1 MKNHEEIQL
10 LKCLNSICQVAL
22 TCKTEE
28 EIGESFLNMALDIT
42 QSKCGLIGVINS
54 NGRLDE
60 LAICVP
66 DGGKCNTDKNTAH
79 LKLHKN
85 LKLQGLY
92 GSVILNCKTL
102 LTNHPCSH
110 PNCIDIH
117 EGHLQLQSFLGVPLM
132 ENKKAIGI
140 VAVANRIGGYSE
152 EDRETLEAIS
162 TTFAHVLKRWRA
174 EELLRNSEEVFRN
187 AINSSVEGFCR
198 IDVLFDAQGNP
209 VDYIF
214 LEVNPAFLNITDLH
228 NAVGKSMRS
237 LAPDHEKYWFE
248 IYGKVAVT
256 GKPIRFEHEAK
267 ALHRWYDVYA
277 FKAGRQDERIVALHF
292 NDISKRKNA
301 EEELRKSR
309 LEQEKQ
315 SKFYE
320 TIIASASD
328 CICVWN
334 RDLKLVYGN
343 NNFDKLFGF
352 TRKEYIGKSIL
363 EVGYPPELY
372 EQEYREINQV
382 IKTKQPVKG
391 EAPFFKNKNIHF
403 NYILNPIIS
412 DDGTVEYIVSV
423 SRDVTEHRL
432 SEQALEIKKQQA
444 LALVRMLQKADE
456 DKNKFLSTLSHELR
470 NPLTAITAGITY
482 LDMIH
487 DEQKIKNVKEIIKRQ
502 AGQLCRLVDDLLD
515 ITRFTNK
522 KFKLIKEHT
531 NLNALVSKAVND
543 YQINFEEQERMLD
556 TDITTTPI
564 FLDVDPVRITQA
576 IGNLLHNAK
585 KFTEKDGKTLL
596 TLIKDN
602 NEAVII
608 VKDNGVGINPKKIDE
623 LFQPFVQVETTLDRR
638 NSGLGLG
645 LSIVKSITLLHGGR
659 VSASSEGLGKGMQFE
674 IRLPICQEAVGEKV
688 MQKADSKV
696 IRPLRILLVEDNLVF
711 SEILCDIFKE
721 LGHEATAVHNG
732 IDGVEKAKEY
742 LPEIIFCDIGLPDLD
757 GYEVARR
764 IRKEDTLKKMIMIAL
779 SGYAGTDDIKRAM
792 EAGFDQHIA
801 KPVEI
806 EALNK
811 ILAKVSLA
819 T

>member
-10 LKCLNSICQVAL
+10 LKCLNRICQVAL
-22 TCKTEE
+22 KSKTEE
-28 EIGESFLNMALDIT
+28 GVGEPFLDMALDIT
-42 QSKCGLIGVINS
+42 HSQWGLIGVIND

-60 LAICVP
+60 LAICAANCS
-66 DGGKCNTDKNTAH
+66 KNNTDKSSSQI
-79 LKLHKN
+79 KPHKN

-92 GSVILNCKTL
+92 KCVILKGKTI
-102 LTNHPCSH
+102 LTNHPYSQLDSV
-110 PNCIDIH
+110 DIH
-117 EGHLQLQSFLGVPLM
+117 EDPLQIQSFLGVPLM
-132 ENKKAIGI
+132 ENNKAAGI

-162 TTFAHVLKRWRA
+162 ATFAHMLMRWRA
-174 EELLRNSEEVFRN
+174 EDFLRNSAEVSWN
-187 AINSSVEGFCR
+187 AINSSVEGFCLM
-198 IDVLFDAQGNP
+198 DVLFDSQGNP
-209 VDYIF
+209 VDCIF
-214 LEVNPAFLNITDLH
+214 LEANPAFLRMTDLH
-228 NAVGKSMRS
+228 NAVGKSMRF
-237 LAPDHEKYWFE
+237 LAPNHDEYWLE

-256 GKPIRFEHEAK
+256 GEPMRFEHEAK
-267 ALHRWYDVYA
+267 KLHRWYDIYA
-277 FKAGRQDERIVALHF
+277 FKVGRQDERKIALHF

-301 EEELRKSR
+301 EEELQKSR

-328 CICVWN
+328 CIYVWN

-352 TRKEYIGKSIL
+352 TGKDYIGKSIL
-363 EVGYPPELY
+363 EIGYPPEIY

-382 IKTKQPVKG
+382 IETRQPVKG
-391 EAPFFKNKNIHF
+391 ETPFFKNKNIHF

-412 DDGTVEYIVSV
+412 DDGTVEYIVST
-423 SRDVTEHRL
+423 SRDVTERKL
-432 SEQALEIKKQQA
+432 SEQALKTRKQHA
-444 LALVRMLQKADE
+444 LALVKLLRKADE

-487 DEQKIKNVKEIIKRQ
+487 DEQKTRNAKEIIKRQ

-522 KFKLIKEHT
+522 KFKLIKEYT
-531 NLNALVSKAVND
+531 NLNVLVSKAVKD
-543 YQINFEEQERMLD
+543 YQINFEEQERTLD
-556 TDITTTPI
+556 TDITADPI
-564 FLDVDPVRITQA
+564 FLEVDPVRITQA

-596 TLIKDN
+596 TLRKDN
-602 NEAVII
+602 YEAVII
-608 VKDNGVGINPKKIDE
+608 VKDNGVGINPGKIAE

-645 LSIVKSITLLHGGR
+645 LSIVKSITVLHGGR

-674 IRLPICQEAVGEKV
+674 IRLPIHQTAVGKKV
-688 MQKADSKV
+688 IQKADREL
-696 IRPLRILLVEDNLVF
+696 IRPLRIILIEDNLGF

-721 LGHEATAVHNG
+721 LGHEATAVHSG
-732 IDGVEKAKEY
+732 IDGLEKAKEY

-764 IRKEDTLKKMIMIAL
+764 IRKDDTLKKVIMVAL
-779 SGYAGTDDIKRAM
+779 SGYAGTDDIKLAM

-806 EALNK
+806 EVLNK